1 MGTKEQIKEINQ
13 HISDALEQWSSIMA
27 QADADNLAYY
37 LEYSDRDLL
46 NALHIFDHVASNI
59 AIKKGILNEENV
71 GYKIRIFKKALEVCF
86 GFNSIELTEKVLGN
100 GNKS

>member
-1 MGTKEQIKEINQ
+1 MEAKEQIKEINQ
-13 HISDALEQWSSIMA
+13 HIRDALEQWSSIMV
-27 QADADNLAYY
+27 QTDADNWSYHI
-37 LEYSDRDLL
+37 EYSDRDLL

-71 GYKIRIFKKALEVCF
+71 GYKIQIFKKALEDCF

-100 GNKS
+100 GSKS